1 VEAKNHKGAHLLNK
15 MLDVC
20 SNQRAIHE
28 MGAQI
33 LNGGAGNHWSPQVTA
48 LHKHRHVFGKIST
61 HDQLSAL

>member
-1 VEAKNHKGAHLLNK
+1 
-15 MLDVC
+15 
-20 SNQRAIHE
+20 